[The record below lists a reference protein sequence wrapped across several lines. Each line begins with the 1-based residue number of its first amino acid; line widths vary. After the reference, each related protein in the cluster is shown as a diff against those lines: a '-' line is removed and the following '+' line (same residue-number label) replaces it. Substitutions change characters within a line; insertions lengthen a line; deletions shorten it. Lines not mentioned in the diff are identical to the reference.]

1 MLKRGFIPYIVGGC
15 IIGFIFV
22 FYVVYREYQ
31 DYVKLKTDLSDA
43 QAFNR
48 SVEHGEIDEHVHLI
62 NAHTHGSGNT
72 DSSAKGDTTSS
83 SFFKG
88 KEGNEYV
95 YEVNGIPMYSNIP
108 MSDEAAGALTWV
120 KTGKMTPGAE
130 YSLATRPNYRH
141 KVVQRVVTPDGQ
153 LHNVIVPSFSMY
165 EEGDVILE
173 SEIKSARHLLEGP
186 SEPKRLSFNIDGVDY
201 PMPEEYYTIEDRYA
215 REVYFEKFRV
225 SIERGISMEE
235 VDKQI
240 EAGEIS
246 LAKLS
251 DLAQHSIEQLDK
263 QMERAKM
270 LLPEMPI
277 LSDKPPVKVNFLP
290 DEGKD
295 ALPGWRRKMQS
306 PFPSREGDKDLGEAY
321 SEADAVSER
330 IIDEDV
336 VDSDVPFSP
345 SELPGKSESTPSSPS
360 VSDLEKQLAPV
371 GIEAELTEGL
381 SPERFDKA
389 QQLVDQYGT
398 VEGLRRL
405 REVDPEAARRFE
417 REHLRSESSQP
428 SEPSRDVPDGE
439 GLQR

>member
-1 MLKRGFIPYIVGGC
+1 
-15 IIGFIFV
+15 
-22 FYVVYREYQ
+22 
-31 DYVKLKTDLSDA
+31 
-43 QAFNR
+43 
-48 SVEHGEIDEHVHLI
+48 
-62 NAHTHGSGNT
+62 
-72 DSSAKGDTTSS
+72 
-83 SFFKG
+83 
-88 KEGNEYV
+88 
-95 YEVNGIPMYSNIP
+95 

-186 SEPKRLSFNIDGVDY
+186 SEPKRLSLNIGGVDY

-306 PFPSREGDKDLGEAY
+306 PFPSKDLGEAY

-330 IIDEDV
+330 IIDEAV

-360 VSDLEKQLAPV
+360 VSDLEKQLVPV
-371 GIEAELTEGL
+371 EIEAELTEGL

-389 QQLVDQYGT
+389 QQLIDQYGAE
-398 VEGLRRL
+398 EGLRRL
-405 REVDPEAARRFE
+405 REIDPEAARQFE
-417 REHLRSESSQP
+417 REGPRSESPRP
-428 SEPSRDVPDGE
+428 SEPSRDAPDGE
-439 GLQR
+439 ESER